1 MCPEVCWALTMGRMV
16 KNNFFTDLLGGKCW
30 VTDSHAWLPFKV
42 PGEVSKQKDAFIP
55 SMDSDNWWDA
65 NLGFSVLKG
74 DLLGSQSWCQE
85 IAQLGQ
91 IEGERKVGQWQ
102 ILLLGSKI
110 TAVGNCSHKIK
121 RCLLL
126 AKKAMTNLD
135 RILKSRDISLP
146 TKVCIVKPT
155 WFFQ

>member
-1 MCPEVCWALTMGRMV
+1 MCPKVCWALTTGRMV

-30 VTDSHAWLPFKV
+30 VTDSQAWLPFKV
-42 PGEVSKQKDAFIP
+42 PWEVFKQKDAFIP
-55 SMDSDNWWDA
+55 SRNSDNWWDGD
-65 NLGFSVLKG
+65 LGFSVLKS

-85 IAQLGQ
+85 IAVRANRRGKKSGAVTDF
-91 IEGERKVGQWQ
+91 I
-102 ILLLGSKI
+102 LLGSKI

-126 AKKAMTNLD
+126 ARKAMTNLD
-135 RILKSRDISLP
+135 SILKSRDMTLP
-146 TKVCIVKPT
+146 TKVCIVKAT